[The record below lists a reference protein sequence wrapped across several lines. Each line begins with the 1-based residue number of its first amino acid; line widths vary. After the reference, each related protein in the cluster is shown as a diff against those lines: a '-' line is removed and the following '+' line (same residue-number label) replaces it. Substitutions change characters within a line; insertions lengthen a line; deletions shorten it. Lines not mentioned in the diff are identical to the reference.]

1 MEGAPCY
8 DRVMLKMLRLVLTAA
23 RPQQWVKN
31 LLVFAALVFSGR
43 LLDAE
48 AFLRTVL
55 VLVVFCLWSSS
66 VYLINDLT
74 DIEVDREH
82 PQKKNRPLASGQLK
96 KRAALVAALTLLILA
111 SLLTIKLS
119 LNLFWL
125 GALYLVLNLLY
136 SIRLKSVFG
145 VDVLVVAGFY
155 VFRAIAGGIA
165 IEVEISHWLLLI
177 TFFGALFLVL
187 GKRSY
192 EANHNEKLPTYSP
205 QLTNQFMAMTAG
217 ITILSYTLYTQ
228 AENTLLFIGPE
239 LILTIPLVVYGFLRY
254 LKLLEKEKQAYD
266 PTNLILSDQPLLLAI
281 FFWGLLVITA
291 IYL

>member
-1 MEGAPCY
+1 
-8 DRVMLKMLRLVLTAA
+8 MLKMLCLILLAA

-31 LLVFAALVFSGR
+31 LLVFAALVFSGH
-43 LLDAE
+43 LFIFSDVFKTL
-48 AFLRTVL
+48 FVFIT
-55 VLVVFCLWSSS
+55 FCLWSSS
-66 VYLINDLT
+66 VYLINDIV
-74 DIEVDREH
+74 DINVDREH
-82 PQKKNRPLASGQLK
+82 PQKKNRPLASGQLN
-96 KRAALVAALTLLILA
+96 KRIALVAALTLFILA
-111 SLLTIKLS
+111 SLLAIKLS

-136 SIRLKSVFG
+136 SVRLKSVFG
-145 VDVLVVAGFY
+145 VDVLMVAGFY
-155 VFRAIAGGIA
+155 VLRAVAGSIA
-165 IEVEISHWLLLI
+165 IEVEISHWLLFI

-192 EANHNEKLPTYSP
+192 EANHNKRLPIYSP
-205 QLTNQFMAMTAG
+205 QLTSQLMVMTAG

-239 LILTIPLVVYGFLRY
+239 LILTIPLVVYSFLRY

-266 PTNLILSDQPLLLAI
+266 PTNLILSDQPLLLTI